1 MLRGFRLLSA
11 VAGAVALATC
21 AAPAVHD
28 EELSAA
34 ALAAQMQRRPVVLLG
49 EVHDNAQ
56 QHAVRAQALA
66 LLLQAGL
73 RPGLAF
79 EQFDRERQ
87 SDIDRA
93 LIQTPTDG
101 VDRVGRLVALGG
113 RGWNWD
119 LYRPLLELG
128 RDPVGGIHDLRTDPG

>member
-1 MLRGFRLLSA
+1 MPGGRTPWRAALAAAALSA
-11 VAGAVALATC
+11 C
-21 AAPAVHD
+21 AAPAPPSGD
-28 EELSAA
+28 FTAP

-93 LIQTPTDG
+93 LIQTPPDG
-101 VDRVGRLVALGG
+101 ADRVGRRVALGG
-113 RGWNWD
+113 PGRNW
-119 LYRPLLELG
+119 
-128 RDPVGGIHDLRTDPG
+128 